1 MQFLN
6 KAVWCAVSMIRS
18 KPDASLDTIPEDDR
32 TRPGPCQPGMLA
44 EQAYIHLPAVRALT
58 QGAWLSRRRYICQ
71 QYGFDPAAQSHSSS
85 TIALVSFSRKQFANI
100 GCFGAALKLGLAL
113 VGCLRGGRWRVRG
126 GRWLVPVAILW
137 LLGRQA
143 SILDCKALI
152 LDGLF
157 RWIGGFL
164 ERNAQNRCSVLNC
177 KP

>member
-1 MQFLN
+1 MEVVSTDQGHAGPSPCEPISISIN

-32 TRPGPCQPGMLA
+32 RRPGSCQPGMLA

-137 LLGRQA
+137 LLGKQ
-143 SILDCKALI
+143 
-152 LDGLF
+152 DGD
-157 RWIGGFL
+157 GEFL
-164 ERNAQNRCSVLNC
+164 SREAPQ
-177 KP
+177 